1 MSRRSAL
8 LSTRPDKLT
17 NEEKELIRYN
27 KRLDMELTS
36 ENDFPNNRA
45 VYKIFESNEERL
57 LRLELKYLDKV
68 CETEIA
74 EFEKKKAENDKEGTF
89 KHRQRYEESEATLQ
103 ETIEKFRR
111 IKYRLE
117 NKFKKDTAEEF
128 IFNEHIKLGDDFT
141 GDDVEYEQLL
151 LYLRKR
157 SEERRLTSI
166 SQANDN
172 RIHSYLEKAELAEFP
187 TTEGEVI
194 KKN

>member
-1 MSRRSAL
+1 
-8 LSTRPDKLT
+8 
-17 NEEKELIRYN
+17 
-27 KRLDMELTS
+27 
-36 ENDFPNNRA
+36 
-45 VYKIFESNEERL
+45 
-57 LRLELKYLDKV
+57 LDKV

-74 EFEKKKAENDKEGTF
+74 EYEKKKTENDKEGAF
-89 KHRQRYEESEATLQ
+89 KHRQRYEESEATLK

-117 NKFKKDTAEEF
+117 NKFKNDTNEEF

-172 RIHSYLEKAELAEFP
+172 RVHSYLEKTELAEFP